1 MLQPKRTKYRKM
13 FRNRGGNSGLA
24 QSGHRIAFGEFGIK
38 ALTAG
43 ELNSREI
50 ESARRVISRSL
61 NRTGKVWI
69 RIFPHLAVTRKAAE
83 VPMGSGK
90 GSVDF
95 YVARVKPGTVL
106 FEIGGCTEGAA
117 REAIR
122 LAGHKLS
129 VLTKF
134 VSKFDS

>member
-1 MLQPKRTKYRKM
+1 MLQPKRTKYRKVHR
-13 FRNRGGNSGLA
+13 FRGGNSGLA
-24 QSGHRIAFGEFGIK
+24 QTGHRIAFGEFGLK

-61 NRTGKVWI
+61 NRRGKTWI
-69 RIFPHLAVTRKAAE
+69 RIFPHMAITRKAAE

-90 GSVDF
+90 GTVDF
-95 YVARVKPGTVL
+95 YVARVKPGHIL
-106 FEIGGCTEGAA
+106 FEIGGCSETEA
-117 REAIR
+117 REAMR

>member
-24 QSGHRIAFGEFGIK
+24 QSGHRIAFGEYGIK

-50 ESARRVISRSL
+50 EAARRVISRSL

-106 FEIGGCTEGAA
+106 FEIGGCTEEAA

>member
-50 ESARRVISRSL
+50 EAARRVISRSL
-61 NRTGKVWI
+61 NRTGKTWI

-95 YVARVKPGTVL
+95 YVARVKPGTIL
-106 FEIGGCTEGAA
+106 FEIGGCTEEAA
-117 REAIR
+117 REAMR